1 MAKGT
6 SYDLF
11 DKESSSRTSGKEE
24 ARIFCCLA
32 KFFLLTSRGLGEL
45 EEAECKTTL

>member
-6 SYDLF
+6 IYDLL

-32 KFFLLTSRGLGEL
+32 KFFLLATRGLAEF
-45 EEAECKTTL
+45 EEAVCKTTL